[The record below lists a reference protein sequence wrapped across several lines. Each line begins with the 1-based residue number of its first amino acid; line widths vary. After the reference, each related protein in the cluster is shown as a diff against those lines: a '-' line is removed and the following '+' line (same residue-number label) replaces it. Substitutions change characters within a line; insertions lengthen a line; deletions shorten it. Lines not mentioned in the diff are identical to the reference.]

1 MTLLGIVFGD
11 IIGKMRSGS
20 ASKSQRAQNKSRI
33 EEMLSSMPKRWMRE
47 LEAAR
52 AEQRQLGLP
61 VTPEEPTAD
70 DIIETV
76 LEITAGDRTPGS
88 SRWAGPRGDESVV
101 VYDDIMEEAMRGLEL
116 SFREDYPS
124 WKFIGLARAMQL
136 ATRNKIWVRSRDRA
150 REYLRRHQKDKG
162 GKGFG
167 DEKSPSDG
175 YMAYLN
181 WGGEPAWETWQNRGK
196 KR

>member
-1 MTLLGIVFGD
+1 MGIMFGD
-11 IIGKMRSGS
+11 IIKKMRSGS
-20 ASKSQRAQNKSRI
+20 ASRDERTQNKARI
-33 EEMLSSMPKRWMRE
+33 EEMLSSMPKRWKRE

-52 AEQRQLGLP
+52 TEQRLLGLP
-61 VTPEEPTAD
+61 VTPESPSVD

-76 LEITAGDRTPGS
+76 LEITAGEKTPGS

-101 VYDDIMEEAMRGLEL
+101 VYDDIMEEAMHGLEL

-136 ATRNKIWVRSRDRA
+136 ATRSKIWVRSRNRA

-162 GKGFG
+162 GRGFG

-181 WGGEPAWETWQNRGK
+181 WGGEPAWETWQNQGK

>member
-1 MTLLGIVFGD
+1 
-11 IIGKMRSGS
+11 MRSGS
-20 ASKSQRAQNKSRI
+20 ASKDKRYQNKSRI
-33 EEMLSSMPKRWMRE
+33 EEMLSSMPKRWKKE
-47 LEAAR
+47 LDAAR
-52 AEQRQLGLP
+52 AEQKSIGLP
-61 VTPEEPTAD
+61 VTPENPTVD

-76 LEITAGDRTPGS
+76 LEITAGDRKPGT
-88 SRWAGPRGDESVV
+88 SRWSGPRGDESVI

-136 ATRNKIWVRSRDRA
+136 ATRDKIWVRSRNRA
-150 REYLRRHQKDKG
+150 REYLRRHQKDKS

-167 DEKSPSDG
+167 NDKKPSDG

-181 WGGEPAWETWQNRGK
+181 WGGEPAWEEWQKRK
-196 KR
+196 K

>member
-1 MTLLGIVFGD
+1 MTFMGIMFGD
-11 IIGKMRSGS
+11 IIKKMRSGS
-20 ASKSQRAQNKSRI
+20 ASRDERTQNKARI
-33 EEMLSSMPKRWMRE
+33 EEMLSSMPKRWKRE

-52 AEQRQLGLP
+52 TEQRLLGLP
-61 VTPEEPTAD
+61 VTPESPSVD

-76 LEITAGDRTPGS
+76 LEITAGEKTPGS

-101 VYDDIMEEAMRGLEL
+101 VYDDIMEEAMHGLEL

-136 ATRNKIWVRSRDRA
+136 ATRSKIWVRSRNRA

-162 GKGFG
+162 GRGFG

-181 WGGEPAWETWQNRGK
+181 WGGEPAWETWQNQGK